1 MTTPTSTPSPPGP
14 TDLAP
19 APAEEQD
26 PVRLVARLFLL
37 QLLAVLGVAAVLAT
51 VFTLTGRGTG
61 TDAPA
66 ANDAARAAS
75 AAASPSGSTTAPAS
89 TAPAA
94 PAPASTT
101 AAGTPATSAA
111 PELPKVDVLNQSAG
125 NGAGSAAADQLRAA
139 GWRIGRVDDFRGNI
153 STTTIYFPPGL
164 RKEARTL
171 ARAMPGSQRIL
182 PAFGTIS
189 STRLSVIL
197 VG

>member
-1 MTTPTSTPSPPGP
+1 
-14 TDLAP
+14 
-19 APAEEQD
+19 
-26 PVRLVARLFLL
+26 VARLFLL

-66 ANDAARAAS
+66 ANDAAPAAS
-75 AAASPSGSTTAPAS
+75 AAASPSGSTSAPAS

>member
-1 MTTPTSTPSPPGP
+1 M
-14 TDLAP
+14 
-19 APAEEQD
+19 
-26 PVRLVARLFLL
+26 
-37 QLLAVLGVAAVLAT
+37 
-51 VFTLTGRGTG
+51 
-61 TDAPA
+61 
-66 ANDAARAAS
+66 
-75 AAASPSGSTTAPAS
+75 
-89 TAPAA
+89 
-94 PAPASTT
+94 
-101 AAGTPATSAA
+101 
-111 PELPKVDVLNQSAG
+111 LNQSAG